1 MAKALPM
8 GGMLP
13 KAMTQVSKK
22 PEENNSYRT
31 VPCDILLLSG
41 SCVANESILTG
52 EAIPQI
58 K

>member
-1 MAKALPM
+1 M